1 VLILV
6 DYDNIPEI
14 ERSRGALNVVD
25 RVINRLD
32 EKGMIPSTRVD
43 FKFYGGWYLDK
54 SLTFAAQRLVA
65 ELSSKFPHP
74 YKLNGSPHSS
84 IIVSAQLAHSL
95 EIHPKQELHST
106 FRLRAAPLK
115 KFRCRTPAEV
125 GCLKPLTCPMAAM
138 QSLFDTGICPAPG
151 CSHAMDDFFPKR
163 GEQKLVDSMMV
174 ADLIYAAMRK
184 DDAIAVVSSDDD
196 LWPGIISAMILG
208 SHVLHV
214 ETKQSGRHTLY
225 GAGVPGKYSA
235 LRFIV

>member
-32 EKGMIPSTRVD
+32 EKGMISWDRLD

-74 YKLNGSPHSS
+74 YKLNGSAHSS
-84 IIVSAQLAHSL
+84 VIVSAQLAHSL
-95 EIHPKQELHST
+95 EIHPKRELHST
-106 FRLRAAPLK
+106 FRLRATPAK
-115 KFRCRTPAEV
+115 KLRCKTPTEIGCKTPAE
-125 GCLKPLTCPMAAM
+125 CPMAAM
-138 QSLFDTGICPAPG
+138 QALFDTGNCPVSG
-151 CSHAMDDFFPKR
+151 CTHNLEDFFPRK

-184 DDAIAVVSSDDD
+184 DEAVAVVSSDDD
-196 LWPGIISAMILG
+196 LWPGIISAMVLG
-208 SHVLHV
+208 AHVLHV
-214 ETKQSGRHTLY
+214 ETKYAGRHALY
-225 GAGVPGKYSA
+225 GTGVPGKYSA
-235 LRFIV
+235 LSFLT